1 MTAGARPHRVSYWL
15 AVISAGVAFACLV
28 LIALY
33 AAATPGQHLRYL
45 GAGVL
50 TGVAAFATG
59 CLFGFLFGIPR
70 LVSSGA
76 WRLRPDAGTP
86 AAETHGAAT
95 SVGTGGAVTPA
106 ETGAATSEEA
116 DLKAAAAPATAGTGV
131 PANAGARATDDLR
144 FAPSTNL
151 AEISDWLTKLLL
163 GAGLVSLTRLGAPL
177 GALIDAVA
185 AGLTDVP
192 AGSSPDGPAR
202 LIAAAILVAFS
213 VLGFIDFY
221 VLTTLWYGRRLY
233 AQTRW

>member
-1 MTAGARPHRVSYWL
+1 MATRTRPGRHVSYWL
-15 AVISAGVAFACLV
+15 AITSGGVLVGCLV

-33 AAATPGQHLRYL
+33 AAATPGRHLRYL
-45 GAGVL
+45 GAGLL
-50 TGVAAFATG
+50 TGVAAFAAG

-76 WRLRPDAGTP
+76 WRLGQGAGGTPPADAG
-86 AAETHGAAT
+86 AAE
-95 SVGTGGAVTPA
+95 PA
-106 ETGAATSEEA
+106 EAVR
-116 DLKAAAAPATAGTGV
+116 KAPAG
-131 PANAGARATDDLR
+131 AGADTEASADAQAGDAPKATDDLR

-177 GALIDAVA
+177 GALVDAVA

-213 VLGFIDFY
+213 VLGFLDFY

-233 AQTRW
+233 TETRQ